1 LAKYDKHRAAPMA
14 DVSSAPW
21 VDASPL
27 TTELPHH
34 GIIAR
39 LADFFEDSLS
49 ESDRR
54 DVQRHLDHCP
64 ACRDSLESLKQT
76 VHGVQTLPSF
86 GAPPEAIERILKKAR
101 ER

>member
-1 LAKYDKHRAAPMA
+1 MA
-14 DVSSAPW
+14 EVSSVPW

-34 GIIAR
+34 GIIGR
-39 LADFFEDSLS
+39 LSDFLDDSLS

-64 ACRDSLESLKQT
+64 ACRESLESLKQT
-76 VHGVQTLPSF
+76 VHDVQTLPSF
-86 GAPPEAIERILKKAR
+86 KAPAEAIERIFQKAR